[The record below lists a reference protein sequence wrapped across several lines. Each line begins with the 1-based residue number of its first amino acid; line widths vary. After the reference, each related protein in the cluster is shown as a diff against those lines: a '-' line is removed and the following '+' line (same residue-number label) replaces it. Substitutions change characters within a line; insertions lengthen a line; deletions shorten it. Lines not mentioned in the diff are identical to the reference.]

1 MLYYQQFNLV
11 FDTNTEDVAAIL
23 DSVVTQLQRWQARG
37 LLAYEVYGPYSPSDD
52 QIVVEMTMRQPGKLP
67 KEIQAFLDDLV
78 TEDE

>member
-1 MLYYQQFNLV
+1 MRYYQQFNLV
-11 FDTNTEDVAAIL
+11 FDTDTEDVAAIL
-23 DSVVTQLQRWQARG
+23 DSVVTQLQRWQAQG

-78 TEDE
+78 DED